1 MAQSMFER
9 YGGFATVSKIVM
21 AFYDRALDSD
31 IVGDYFEDVEV
42 RNLIDHQ
49 TRFVSQVMGGPDAYS
64 NEALAKIHAR
74 LAITSEAFNE
84 MISILQ
90 ETLEDFELDPRDIGA
105 IMADFKSREPYI
117 VTA

>member
-31 IVGDYFEDVEV
+31 IIGDYFEGVDV
-42 RNLIDHQ
+42 RSLIDHQ
-49 TRFVSQVMGGPDAYS
+49 TRFISQVMGGPDAYT

-74 LAITSEAFNE
+74 LAITSEAFAE
-84 MISILQ
+84 MTAVLQ
-90 ETLEDFELDPRDIGA
+90 ETLEDFELDPHDIGA
-105 IMADFKSREPYI
+105 IMADIKGRQRYI
-117 VTA
+117 VTV